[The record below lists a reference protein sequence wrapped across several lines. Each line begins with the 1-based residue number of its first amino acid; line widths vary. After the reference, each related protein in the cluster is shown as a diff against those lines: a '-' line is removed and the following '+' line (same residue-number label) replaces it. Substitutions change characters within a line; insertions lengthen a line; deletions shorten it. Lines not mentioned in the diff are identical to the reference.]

1 MADTETKNQ
10 VNIGLR
16 YLGTVG
22 STLFGVM
29 GALALI
35 TPEQA
40 QQLAAALHELSNS
53 ILTGY
58 GALLKMWVILG
69 PAGAIALT
77 TLGIKSGGFKALGAK
92 LLKMATND
100 VPAASPPSV
109 GGLESLPPP
118 SPQLDIAKAQAA
130 IANARSA
137 KDVLIAATIGL
148 PSVQTIVAD
157 KTTADAAVSESV
169 VAADVVKVVSTK

>member
-10 VNIGLR
+10 INIGLR
-16 YLGTVG
+16 YLGTAG
-22 STLFGVM
+22 GTLFTVM

-35 TPEQA
+35 TPDQA
-40 QQLAAALHELSNS
+40 QQLATALHELNQS

-58 GALLKMWVILG
+58 GALVKMWVILG
-69 PAGAIALT
+69 PVGIGIFT

-92 LLKMATND
+92 LLKMATAD
-100 VPAASPPSV
+100 VPQAAPAPRP
-109 GGLESLPPP
+109 GLESALP
-118 SPQLDIAKAQAA
+118 SPQADIAKAQAA
-130 IANARSA
+130 IAGATSA

-157 KTTADAAVSESV
+157 KPTADAADSESV
-169 VAADVVKVVSTK
+169 VAADEIKVVPAK